1 MTQQHA
7 SIPDDERAEERVRA
21 LLRARVSGGGLER
34 DATILDISSGGLL
47 VTAAVPPKPAHSVTI
62 RSNGYAMTG
71 VVKWVEDSRF
81 GVCLQAPIMVDDVIE
96 AKVLKPKMKVA
107 TTSLPENFGIR
118 PESEPA
124 ALTLLNYLE
133 SKWVRY
139 GVIVV
144 VGLIVAV
151 SVGNYFGEHAGK
163 LTESMANM
171 QEVSQA
177 EGNATA
183 Q

>member
-1 MTQQHA
+1 
-7 SIPDDERAEERVRA
+7 
-21 LLRARVSGGGLER
+21 LSGGGLER

-47 VTAAVPPKPAHSVTI
+47 LTAPIPPKPAHSVTI

-71 VVKWVEDSRF
+71 VVKWVEDGRF
-81 GVCLQAPIMVDDVIE
+81 GVSLQAPIMVDDVIE

-107 TTSLPENFGIR
+107 TTTLPENFGIR
-118 PESEPA
+118 PESQPA

-139 GVIVV
+139 GVMAA
-144 VGLIVAV
+144 VGLTVAI
-151 SVGNYFGEHAGK
+151 SIGNYFGEHAGK
-163 LTESMANM
+163 LTESMAKM

-177 EGNATA
+177 EGNAA
-183 Q
+183 AH